1 MFVGVGSLADPED
14 PKTGKKIDGMAHF
27 CEHMLFLGTKKFPAE
42 NHYQSFVQANGGD
55 SNAATGEEYTY
66 FYFDI
71 TPEKLSE
78 ALDIFCEFFK
88 CPLFNEEAMEREMN
102 AIESE
107 YRMNL
112 SEESV
117 ATDQLEKSH
126 IAVPGSIV
134 NRFLIGNLE
143 TLKVP
148 GVLEQLKKYYDENY
162 SANKMSLT
170 LVGNQSLDEL

>member
-1 MFVGVGSLADPED
+1 MD
-14 PKTGKKIDGMAHF
+14 
-27 CEHMLFLGTKKFPAE
+27 
-42 NHYQSFVQANGGD
+42 
-55 SNAATGEEYTY
+55 
-66 FYFDI
+66 
-71 TPEKLSE
+71 
-78 ALDIFCEFFK
+78 
-88 CPLFNEEAMEREMN
+88 REMN

-112 SEESV
+112 SEEAV

-126 IAVPGSIV
+126 IAAPGSIV

-148 GVLEQLKKYYDENY
+148 GVLEVLKAYYEKNY

-170 LVGNQSLDEL
+170 LVGNQSLDELEKMAMEKFGDVENKNLPKNDYSGEVVFTREHSFGRIFKVVPGAHIR

>member
-1 MFVGVGSLADPED
+1 
-14 PKTGKKIDGMAHF
+14 
-27 CEHMLFLGTKKFPAE
+27 
-42 NHYQSFVQANGGD
+42 
-55 SNAATGEEYTY
+55 
-66 FYFDI
+66 
-71 TPEKLSE
+71 
-78 ALDIFCEFFK
+78 
-88 CPLFNEEAMEREMN
+88 MN

-126 IAVPGSIV
+126 IATPGSIV

-148 GVLEQLKKYYDENY
+148 GVLEQLKKYYEENY

-170 LVGNQSLDEL
+170 LVGNQSIDELQKMAEEKFGDIVNKDLKQIDYSNEVVFTKEHSFARIFKVVPAAHIRQMSLIW

>member
-1 MFVGVGSLADPED
+1 
-14 PKTGKKIDGMAHF
+14 
-27 CEHMLFLGTKKFPAE
+27 
-42 NHYQSFVQANGGD
+42 
-55 SNAATGEEYTY
+55 
-66 FYFDI
+66 
-71 TPEKLSE
+71 
-78 ALDIFCEFFK
+78 
-88 CPLFNEEAMEREMN
+88 MEREMN

-126 IAVPGSIV
+126 IAAPGSIV

-148 GVLEQLKKYYDENY
+148 GVLEQLKKYYEENY

-170 LVGNQSLDEL
+170 LVGN